1 MSRWNDRA
9 DVARGADYDRRWAEL
24 EAAGESVHGEA
35 DLVEALLRDRR
46 PDGGT
51 VLDAGCGT
59 GRVAVE
65 LDRRGI
71 ETVGVDLDP
80 AMLDTARAKPS
91 GVTWRQGD
99 LARLDLG
106 RRFDVVAAAGNVMVF
121 LAPGTE
127 GTVVDRLAAHLVPGG
142 LLVTGWS
149 RTDSLRYHQYDEFC
163 ATVGLAL
170 VHRWSTWD
178 RQTYDDG
185 DYAVS
190 VHRAGAGD

>member
-1 MSRWNDRA
+1 MSRWSERT
-9 DVARGADYDRRWAEL
+9 DVARGDDYDRRWVVL
-24 EAAGESVHGEA
+24 VAAGESVGGEG
-35 DLVEALLRDRR
+35 DLVESPLRDRR

-91 GVTWRQGD
+91 GVTWQQGD

-106 RRFDVVAAAGNVMVF
+106 RRFDVVAAAGNVMIF

-127 GTVVDRLAAHLVPGG
+127 GTVVDRLAAHLAPGG
-142 LLVTGWS
+142 LLVAGWS
-149 RTDSLRYHQYDEFC
+149 RTDSLRYEQYDELC
-163 ATVGLAL
+163 AAVGLAL